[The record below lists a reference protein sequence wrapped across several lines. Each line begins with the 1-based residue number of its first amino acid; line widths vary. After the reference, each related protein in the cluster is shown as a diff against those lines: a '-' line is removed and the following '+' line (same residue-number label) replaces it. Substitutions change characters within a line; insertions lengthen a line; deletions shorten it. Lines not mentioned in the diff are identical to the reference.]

1 MKRLSIQSL
10 LVCISLC
17 MAFIS
22 CSKDDVEEV
31 PFDAADI
38 VGRWHQVKQIEYS
51 SYDDELREVDY
62 STVFW
67 YVDFF
72 ADGKMLLERHGS
84 VSSFRYKVVGS
95 KLETYLEA
103 GHQVQINERIE
114 KLNAAELHIWSE
126 GVFGNYQIRIYERVE

>member
-31 PFDAADI
+31 PFEAGDI
-38 VGRWHQVKQIEYS
+38 VGRWHHVKRIDYS
-51 SYDDELREVDY
+51 SSDDELREVDIRPGN
-62 STVFW
+62 S
-67 YVDFF
+67 YVQFY
-72 ADGKMLLERHGS
+72 ADGRMLLEQVGS

-114 KLNAAELHIWSE
+114 KLNATELHIWSE
-126 GVFGNYQIRIYERVE
+126 GVFGNYEIRIYERVE